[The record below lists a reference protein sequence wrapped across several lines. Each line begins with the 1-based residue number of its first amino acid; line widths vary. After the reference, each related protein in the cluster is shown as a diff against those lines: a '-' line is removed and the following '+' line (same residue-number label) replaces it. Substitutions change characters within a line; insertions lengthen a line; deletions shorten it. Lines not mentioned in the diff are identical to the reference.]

1 MVSEGRVTCQPRP
14 GLQQRRNIDDIDDTR
29 ARSQDLVCKGCCN
42 THAACCFTLS
52 SMHHCHDPL
61 QLIYQTLFGTIIVN
75 MPPMH
80 TIIHVIACA
89 LSFG

>member
-1 MVSEGRVTCQPRP
+1 MLELLQYTCR
-14 GLQQRRNIDDIDDTR
+14 L
-29 ARSQDLVCKGCCN
+29 LL
-42 THAACCFTLS
+42 HAEQHASLPQL
-52 SMHHCHDPL
+52 PL

-80 TIIHVIACA
+80 TIIHVVACA